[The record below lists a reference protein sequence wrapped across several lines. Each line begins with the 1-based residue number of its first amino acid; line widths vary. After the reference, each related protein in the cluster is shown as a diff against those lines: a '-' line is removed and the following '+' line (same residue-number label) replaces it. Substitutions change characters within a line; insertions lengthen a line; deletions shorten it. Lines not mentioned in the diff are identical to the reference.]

1 MKDNTAKYTVQPVC
15 EPDKHGP
22 VEPFASRIIKRIG
35 VIVGQEHFPSPKKRR
50 KGEEFE
56 DINGPC
62 LVRVPAWVERPLGK
76 YYLYF
81 ANHRDKYIRLA
92 YADAVEGP
100 YTFYKP
106 GILHVNELHAKTV
119 LGHIASPDVIVDDG
133 AKEIRAYFHSGT
145 TPSRRWGDRD
155 QLSGLAV
162 SKDGVHFTVKSE
174 QVAPAYLRV
183 FKYRDEFFGIA
194 KGSNS
199 SAGLFRSPDG
209 VQPFEPGPEFLPQ
222 SRHYGIL
229 LEGQTLHVAY
239 SRPERILYVALDT
252 SAPDWRSWKLVDEK
266 EHVVLVPEE
275 AWEGADLPFRE
286 PTKGA
291 AFYRL
296 RQLRDPALYREG
308 DEWYLLYSVAGE
320 YGIAIAKLVKE
331 GEARINTS

>member
-22 VEPFASRIIKRIG
+22 VEQFAGRVVKRIG
-35 VIVGQEHFPSPKKRR
+35 VVVGQKHFPSPKKRR
-50 KGEEFE
+50 RGEEFE
-56 DINGPC
+56 NINGPC
-62 LVRVPAWVERPLGK
+62 LVRVPAWVEHPLGN

-92 YADAVEGP
+92 YADAIEGP
-100 YTFYKP
+100 YTLYKP
-106 GILHVNELHAKTV
+106 GILHVNVLHAKSV
-119 LGHIASPDVIVDDG
+119 LGHIASPDVIVDDESL
-133 AKEIRAYFHSGT
+133 EIRAYFHSGT
-145 TPSRRWGDRD
+145 TPSQLWGDRD
-155 QLSGLAV
+155 QLSGRAV
-162 SKDGVHFTVKSE
+162 SKDGIHFTVKGE

-194 KGSNS
+194 KGRNS

-209 VQPFEPGPEFLPQ
+209 MQPFEQGPEFLPQ

-229 LEGQTLHVAY
+229 LDGQTLHLAY
-239 SRPERILYVALDT
+239 SRPLDVPERILYAALDL
-252 SAPDWRSWKLVDEK
+252 SAANWRSWKLVDEQ
-266 EHVVLVPEE
+266 EHVIIVPEE
-275 AWEGADLPFRE
+275 PWEGADLPFRE
-286 PTKGA
+286 ATKGR

-296 RQLRDPALYREG
+296 RQVRDPALYREG

-331 GEARINTS
+331 